1 MYTLPLALI
10 LLTLGHSVGLF
21 FAPQEGMM
29 RDVGRILYVHVPTA
43 WVAMLTYLI
52 AFIFAVASM
61 WTGKF
66 VWDARLHATVEVG
79 VVLNILLTIQ
89 GSIWAKPTWGVWW
102 SWDPR
107 LTTTAIMVISFVGVL
122 LLRASI
128 SDAKSRMTASAIA
141 SILAFISVPIVYLSV
156 KWWNSLHQDLSNPET
171 VSPTMV
177 FPLRVASFGMMF
189 LMMALI
195 TKRATAFLKELEIE
209 IIPPSLPEK
218 QKQLE
223 ID

>member
-1 MYTLPLALI
+1 
-10 LLTLGHSVGLF
+10 
-21 FAPQEGMM
+21 
-29 RDVGRILYVHVPTA
+29 
-43 WVAMLTYLI
+43 
-52 AFIFAVASM
+52 
-61 WTGKF
+61 
-66 VWDARLHATVEVG
+66 
-79 VVLNILLTIQ
+79 
-89 GSIWAKPTWGVWW
+89 
-102 SWDPR
+102 
-107 LTTTAIMVISFVGVL
+107 MVISFVGVL